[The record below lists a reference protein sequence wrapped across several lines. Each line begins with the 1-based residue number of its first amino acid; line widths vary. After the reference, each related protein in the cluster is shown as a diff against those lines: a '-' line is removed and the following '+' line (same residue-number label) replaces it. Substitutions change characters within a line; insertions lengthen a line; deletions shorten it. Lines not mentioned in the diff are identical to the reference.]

1 MKRFHYFI
9 IIELLQK
16 ASLNKS
22 ARSCRLRR
30 FGHMERKEPDDSV
43 SAYRSMAVE
52 SVRAEAVAGQE
63 RQCVDEDME

>member
-1 MKRFHYFI
+1 
-9 IIELLQK
+9 
-16 ASLNKS
+16 
-22 ARSCRLRR
+22 
-30 FGHMERKEPDDSV
+30 MERKEPDDSV